1 VQFGFVDVG
10 RMGSAISLRLLSD
23 SNNLL
28 VFNCTPQARGSDL
41 ISSS

>member
-1 VQFGFVDVG
+1 M
-10 RMGSAISLRLLSD
+10 RSAISVRLLSD
-23 SNNLL
+23 SNDL